1 MKKRVGIMIAGA
13 CLAMSITG
21 CGGNNVKLGE
31 YKGIEGEKVVC
42 EVSDEEVTEAVEEM
56 MYDYV
61 TYDTVTDR
69 AAIEG
74 DYVNVDYVIT
84 KLDGKP
90 YDPDEYDS
98 EEENEEADD
107 SKEEN
112 DEEAEEETAE
122 EEEADDVGGDDPYSG
137 YGEDIVIGEEYIYP
151 EVEQALIGMKT
162 GDKKTVSAKLTDDYV
177 DEDMVGKT
185 AEIEVTLNEISV
197 ENKPDYNDAFVKEN
211 LEYDT
216 VAEYEAALKEQLLSD
231 KEEEYKY
238 ETVSGIMQKI
248 IDNSTFNGYDKK
260 TYADCEEEYNS
271 SNEQMAAMYGM
282 ELADYEELVGLDEE
296 TKKEDI
302 LSMVHERQVVEA
314 IAKAENISV
323 SDKDVNEFAEDN
335 YKDYEYDSAEDFVK
349 DYGMD
354 YLKYYLLSEKVYDY
368 IFDNS
373 KLTEITEEE
382 YNKKL
387 EAEDGYDEETDDG
400 EDIGVD
406 LEDADEGSD
415 VEE

>member
-1 MKKRVGIMIAGA
+1 MRKRVGIMIAGA
-13 CLAMSITG
+13 CLAMSVTG

-90 YDPDEYDS
+90 YAPDADDS

-122 EEEADDVGGDDPYSG
+122 EEEADDAGEDDPYSG

-282 ELADYEELVGLDEE
+282 ELADYEELVGIDED

-302 LSMVHERQVVEA
+302 LSMVHEHQVVEA

-387 EAEDGYDEETDDG
+387 EAEDGYEEDTDDG

>member
-1 MKKRVGIMIAGA
+1 MKKRVGVLIAGA
-13 CLAMSITG
+13 CLVMSITG

-90 YDPDEYDS
+90 YAPDADDS

-122 EEEADDVGGDDPYSG
+122 EEEADDAGGDDPYSG

-282 ELADYEELVGLDEE
+282 ELADYEELVGIDED

-302 LSMVHERQVVEA
+302 LSMVHEHQVVEA

-387 EAEDGYDEETDDG
+387 EAEDGYEEDTDDG